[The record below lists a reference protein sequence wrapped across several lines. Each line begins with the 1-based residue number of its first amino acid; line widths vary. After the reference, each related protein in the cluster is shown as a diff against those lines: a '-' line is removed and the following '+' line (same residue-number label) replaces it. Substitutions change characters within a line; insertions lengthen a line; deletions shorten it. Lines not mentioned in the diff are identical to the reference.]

1 VLSTWHSTT
10 ELLELVMSLYRRI
23 ASLFC
28 SLLVFDSLAAQEVL
42 TISDSIVD
50 HILFVE
56 DSFMSSVPGKR
67 GGCALVD
74 AQTFDMILE
83 RSGSAPQ
90 LMPGG
95 SSVNVLKGLAHLGHR
110 CTLVVQVGNDPTGQ
124 FFVNR
129 LSDQGIRLRMETI
142 SSPTGKSACLVTPN
156 GERTMRTFLGA
167 SGSNSNLNLLK
178 EDFQTV
184 NLFHLEGYQLKH
196 HSLVKRAIEFSKQ
209 NNALIS
215 LDLSS
220 FEIARDE
227 RSFIE
232 ELLKEGTINLFFANQ
247 DEAYA
252 FTGLGPQ
259 EACSHLASYCDVAI
273 VTMGEQGSIIQKGKN
288 QFHFP
293 AFDVPVVDTI
303 GAGDLFMSGFIH
315 GYLHQWNIK
324 DCAWLGSYLASEVVQ
339 VIGAEIPSDRWDEI
353 LQAANCD

>member
-1 VLSTWHSTT
+1 
-10 ELLELVMSLYRRI
+10 MSLKHRI
-23 ASLFC
+23 ASLIF
-28 SLLVFDSLAAQEVL
+28 SLLAFGTLAAQEVL

-67 GGCALVD
+67 GGSALVD
-74 AQTFDMILE
+74 AKTFDMILE
-83 RSGSAPQ
+83 LSGSAPL

-95 SSVNVLKGLAHLGHR
+95 SSVNVLKGLAHLGHH
-110 CTLVVQVGNDPTGQ
+110 CTLVVQVGDDLAGQ
-124 FFVNR
+124 FFVKR
-129 LSDQGIRLRMETI
+129 LLDQGIRLRMETI

-167 SGSNSNLNLLK
+167 SGSNSNLTLFK

-196 HSLVKRAIEFSKQ
+196 HNLIRKAIELAKQ

-220 FEIARDE
+220 FEIARTE
-227 RSFIE
+227 RNFIE
-232 ELLKEGTINLFFANQ
+232 TLLKERLINLFFANQ

-252 FTGLGPQ
+252 LTGLGPQ
-259 EACSHLASYCDVAI
+259 EACSYLASYCDTAT
-273 VTMGEQGSIIQKGKN
+273 VTMGEKGCIVQKEKDK
-288 QFHFP
+288 FYYP
-293 AFDVPVVDTI
+293 AFIVPVVDTI

-315 GYLHQWNIK
+315 GYLHNWDIH

-339 VIGAEIPSDRWDEI
+339 VVGAEIPKDRWDEVCCI
-353 LQAANCD
+353 TLL